1 LKEREMKIA
10 ENELASQNALRSL
23 FASGQ
28 TPTTAEMV
36 GIGGAKGLEM
46 ASQMARIRESEARAA
61 SAQSKQLKDQIDLGR
76 TSLAAIPDDPKAYGA
91 WRRDYVSK
99 NPALAAFFPEESQY
113 MVASPEVMGT
123 KRQLLLSADQLA
135 RDENALNRLNMQL
148 KSQQEIAEANRK
160 AAADRTMMSLESQE
174 ERARL
179 QRELEQEKNKYV
191 RQLKE
196 QELDPEF
203 QAIMAEAR
211 ERGKLLAKND
221 VEAKAQ
227 LPQVIANAEVAVD
240 LIDQLI
246 GKQRFN
252 EKGEVIDSTPA
263 HKGFSEVVGAGFG
276 TRFIPGTSGASAD
289 ALLDQILGGVYLEA
303 FETLKGGGQITE
315 KEGQAA
321 TAAKSRMSRAQS
333 EEEFIKAAREYQ
345 KIVMTG
351 VERARQK
358 AGVTSNSILDE
369 ADAIVGQ

>member
-1 LKEREMKIA
+1 
-10 ENELASQNALRSL
+10 
-23 FASGQ
+23 
-28 TPTTAEMV
+28 
-36 GIGGAKGLEM
+36 
-46 ASQMARIRESEARAA
+46 
-61 SAQSKQLKDQIDLGR
+61 
-76 TSLAAIPDDPKAYGA
+76 
-91 WRRDYVSK
+91 
-99 NPALAAFFPEESQY
+99 
-113 MVASPEVMGT
+113 
-123 KRQLLLSADQLA
+123 LLSADQLA
-135 RDENALNRLNMQL
+135 KDENALNRLNMQL
-148 KSQQEIAEANRK
+148 QSQKEIA
-160 AAADRTMMSLESQE
+160 AAGRLAQDVRFEKGLRSRE
-174 ERARL
+174 EQARL
-179 QRELEQEKNKYV
+179 DRELEQEKNKYA
-191 RQLKE
+191 RQVKE

-203 QAIMAEAR
+203 QARMAEAR
-211 ERGKLLAKND
+211 ERGKVLAKND

-227 LPQVIANAEVAVD
+227 LPKVIANAEIAVD

-246 GKQRFN
+246 GKQRLN

-263 HKGFSEVVGAGFG
+263 HKGFSEVVGAGLG

-345 KIVMTG
+345 RIVMTG

-358 AGVTSNSILDE
+358 AGVTNSSILDE

>member
-1 LKEREMKIA
+1 
-10 ENELASQNALRSL
+10 
-23 FASGQ
+23 
-28 TPTTAEMV
+28 
-36 GIGGAKGLEM
+36 
-46 ASQMARIRESEARAA
+46 
-61 SAQSKQLKDQIDLGR
+61 
-76 TSLAAIPDDPKAYGA
+76 
-91 WRRDYVSK
+91 
-99 NPALAAFFPEESQY
+99 
-113 MVASPEVMGT
+113 MVAGPEVMGT

-135 RDENALNRLNMQL
+135 QDENALNRLNMQL
-148 KSQQEIAEANRK
+148 KSQQEIARANRK
-160 AAADRTMMSLESQE
+160 SATDRAIMSIESRE
-174 ERARL
+174 EQARL
-179 QRELEQEKNKYV
+179 DRDLEQEKNKYA
-191 RQLKE
+191 RRLKE

-203 QAIMAEAR
+203 QARMAEAR
-211 ERGKLLAKND
+211 ERGKVLAKND

-227 LPQVIANAEVAVD
+227 LPQVIANAEIAVD

-246 GKQRFN
+246 GKQRVN
-252 EKGEVIDSTPA
+252 AKGEVIDSAPP

-358 AGVTSNSILDE
+358 AGVSSNSVFDE